1 MNNLNLIKNDTMK
14 FKLSNYGF
22 DVLQIESTA
31 ACNMACSFCPYPLKD
46 DKISKLELD
55 DIFNTLKSI
64 DFNDE
69 NFKYVTFSQFNEPLL
84 DRRIFDI
91 LEFCKNNKIPVL
103 FITNGLLLNKEKNV
117 ENLIKFG
124 TNIKISLQVL
134 DANKHKDARGLNM
147 ELDRYVKSII
157 EFCVK
162 VKNLEH
168 IKINIDLGCNF
179 NEKKFNYYL
188 KKILGV
194 QVGDPSVPKDL
205 KSSSLT
211 FSKFLNYFYDI
222 SDDKYQKS
230 LEQLKNPKKFFT
242 RDYLRQDGYKIF
254 DNITLKLKPFF
265 YGRRI
270 SEFNPINNNFSCNS
284 SILGILADGN
294 VVPCC
299 LAYDGSISMG
309 KINELGLKQVLDNGK
324 SFLTNLRTKNLEK
337 HETCKKCFGEP
348 TKRGVIA
355 RNIWNFLPKKVQK
368 TFNFLRLTEY

>member
-1 MNNLNLIKNDTMK
+1 MSNLE
-14 FKLSNYGF
+14 KLKLTQYGF

-46 DKISKLELD
+46 DKVSKLELK

-64 DFNDE
+64 DFKDKD
-69 NFKYVTFSQFNEPLL
+69 FKYVTFSQFNEPLL
-84 DRRIFDI
+84 DRRIFEI
-91 LEFCKNNKIPVL
+91 LEFCKVNEIPVL

-117 ENLIKFG
+117 ENLLKFG

-157 EFCVK
+157 EFCTK
-162 VKNLEH
+162 AKNFKH
-168 IKINIDLGCNF
+168 IKIDIDLGCNF
-179 NEKKFNYYL
+179 NDKKLNYYL
-188 KKILGV
+188 KKILGI

-205 KSSSLT
+205 ISSSLL
-211 FSKFLNYFYDI
+211 FAKFLNYFYDI
-222 SDDKYQKS
+222 SDEKYQKS
-230 LEQLKNPKKFFT
+230 LEKLKDVKKIFS
-242 RDYLRQDGYKIF
+242 RNYLKQDGYKIF
-254 DNITLKLKPFF
+254 ENITLKIKPFF

-270 SEFNPINNNFSCNS
+270 SEFYAINDNFSCKS

-309 KINELGLKQVLDNGK
+309 KINELNMKQILENSK
-324 SFLTNLRTKNLEK
+324 NFLNNLRTKNLPK

-348 TKRGVIA
+348 TRRGVIA
-355 RNIWNFLPKKVQK
+355 RNIWNFLPAKIQK

>member
-1 MNNLNLIKNDTMK
+1 MDNKMNEDISKK

-46 DKISKLELD
+46 DKISKLELN
-55 DIFNTLKSI
+55 DIFNVLDSI
-64 DFNDE
+64 DFNDK

-84 DRRIFDI
+84 DKRIFEI
-91 LEFCKNNKIPVL
+91 LKYCNQKKIPVL

-117 ENLIKFG
+117 ENLIKYA

-134 DANKHKDARGLNM
+134 DANKHKDARGLNL
-147 ELDRYVKSII
+147 ELERYVKSII
-157 EFCVK
+157 EFCKK
-162 VKNLEH
+162 VKDMNH

-188 KKILGV
+188 KKILGI

-205 KSSSLT
+205 KSSTLM

-222 SDDKYQKS
+222 SDTKYQDS
-230 LEQLKNPKKFFT
+230 LNQLRDPKKFFS
-242 RDYLRQDGYKIF
+242 RNYLNQDGYKIF
-254 DNITLKLKPFF
+254 ENITLKLKPFF

-270 SEFNPINNNFSCNS
+270 SEFHAINDNFSCNS

-299 LAYDGSISMG
+299 LAYDESISMG
-309 KINELGLKQVLDNGK
+309 KVNKSSLKQILTDGSYFLD
-324 SFLTNLRTKNLEK
+324 NLRTKKANK

-348 TKRGVIA
+348 TKRGAIA
-355 RNIWNFLPKKVQK
+355 RNIWNALPPRIQK